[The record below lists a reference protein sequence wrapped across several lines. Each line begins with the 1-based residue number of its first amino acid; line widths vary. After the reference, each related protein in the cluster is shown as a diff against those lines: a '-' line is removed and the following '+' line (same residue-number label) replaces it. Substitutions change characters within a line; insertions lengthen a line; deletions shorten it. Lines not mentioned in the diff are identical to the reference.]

1 MQVVLSYLQAD
12 VLLEARAKGV
22 GYVDVSPDLER
33 TTTEARLNSG
43 GVHFPGGQFLGWD
56 EVKEIQSAR
65 NSCFLL
71 EPVAPRKIQFFS
83 AETNRLYSL
92 MPTASAP
99 TMLISGFPMHRI
111 KGTDPRRDTL
121 EKIRTIQPLVGE
133 VLDTAT
139 GLGYTA
145 IEAARTAQQVL
156 TVELDPAALEV
167 ARLNPWSQELFDN
180 PKISQTIADSFEV
193 VAELADERF
202 SRIIHDPPA
211 FSLDGDLY
219 SSEIYSHLHR
229 ILRPN
234 GRLFHYIGNPE
245 SRSGRNI
252 TAGVIR
258 RLGAV
263 GFKRIKRTPRAF
275 GVVAYRG

>member
-1 MQVVLSYLQAD
+1 MQVVLSYLQAE
-12 VLLEARAKGV
+12 VLLEAYTKGV
-22 GYVDVSPDLER
+22 ACVLVSPDLGR
-33 TTTEARLNSG
+33 MTTEARLDSD
-43 GVHFPGGQFLGWD
+43 GVHFPGGQLLNWD
-56 EVKEIQSAR
+56 EVKEIESTR
-65 NSCFLL
+65 NSCYLL
-71 EPVAPRKIQFFS
+71 EPAAPRKIQVFS
-83 AETNRLYSL
+83 TKTNRLYSL
-92 MPTASAP
+92 MPTPSAP
-99 TMLISGFPMHRI
+99 TMLIAGFPMHRI
-111 KGTDPRRDTL
+111 KGTDPQRDTR

-145 IEAARTAQQVL
+145 IEAARTAEHVL

-180 PKISQTIADSFEV
+180 SKISQTIGDSFEV
-193 VAELADERF
+193 VTELEDERF

-219 SSEIYSHLHR
+219 SSEIYSHLYR

-258 RLGAV
+258 RLDTV

-275 GVVAYRG
+275 GVVATRG